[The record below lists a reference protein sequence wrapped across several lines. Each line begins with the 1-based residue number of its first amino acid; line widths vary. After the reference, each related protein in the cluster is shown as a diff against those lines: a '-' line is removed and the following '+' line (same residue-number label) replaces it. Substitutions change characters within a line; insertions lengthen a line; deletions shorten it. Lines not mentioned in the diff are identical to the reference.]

1 MSLSVCATTFNNT
14 GTVSCAPIMDYADKL
29 IFVPT
34 YAADGT
40 RNKISTTAV
49 FSQANLQ
56 ALIDQADATK
66 RWYPTPQIDNIGGER
81 AAATF
86 ETGSTGR
93 RYKAKA
99 GTRAFSFDVMNQYG
113 LYQAVFESFACAEMS
128 FYIVDATGNLI
139 GMQAAADDGYLYPI
153 RISKDSMDAIL
164 GLPMPDKSVKI
175 SVSFEF
181 DTREKDSLIKMMEYV
196 STVMTANVADAE
208 GLNTVY
214 STISSISTTGFTA
227 ALYTKHN
234 GITKVPITGLVIGD
248 FHDVRGGTAS
258 KLYNVTDSA
267 AIALTSVTESS
278 TVPGTYVFVITV
290 AQTSTDVLRLTP
302 VKTQL
307 DFTNVVASTILVP

>member
-1 MSLSVCATTFNNT
+1 MALSVCATTFNNT
-14 GTVSCAPIMDYADKL
+14 GTVACSPVMDYADKL

-34 YAADGT
+34 FAADGT
-40 RNKISTTAV
+40 RNKLSHTAV
-49 FSQANLQ
+49 FTQANLQ

-66 RWYPTPQIDNIGGER
+66 RWYPTPQLENIGGER
-81 AAATF
+81 AASTF

-93 RYKAKA
+93 RYKAKQ
-99 GTRAFSFDVMNQYG
+99 GVRAFSFDIMNQWG
-113 LYQAVFESFACAEMS
+113 LYQSVFESFACADMS
-128 FYIVDATGNLI
+128 FFIVDALGNLI
-139 GMQAAADDGYLYPI
+139 GVEASTDDGYLYPM
-153 RISKDSMDAIL
+153 RISKDSMDSIL
-164 GLPMPDKSVKI
+164 GMPMPDKAVRI

-181 DTREKDSLIKMMEYV
+181 DTREKDSLLRMMENV

-234 GITKVPITGLVIGD
+234 GVTKVPITGLVITD
-248 FHDVRGGTAS
+248 FFDVRGGTAS

-267 AIALTSVTESS
+267 AIALTSVTESP

-290 AQTSTDVLRLTP
+290 AQTSADVLRLTP

-307 DFTNVVASTILVP
+307 DFTAVVASTILVP